1 MMVNSKDRKRN
12 ETVLSPVVAREEAT
26 KETNMRVVSTALLI
40 MAFAGGTAFAQ
51 NPPAGSK
58 PNSSAASPDLAPVPV
73 TPANPPEQAQPQ
85 GRTGPTTTTTGGA
98 PASSPQGDTPPGMQ
112 PHPQGAPQQAVDPE
126 K

>member
-26 KETNMRVVSTALLI
+26 KETNMRVVPTVLLI

-51 NPPAGSK
+51 NPPAGSN
-58 PNSSAASPDLAPVPV
+58 PNSSAASPDPAPVPSG
-73 TPANPPEQAQPQ
+73 PPTRPNKLSRKAEQVQPPQ
-85 GRTGPTTTTTGGA
+85 RRGA

-112 PHPQGAPQQAVDPE
+112 PHPQGAPQQAVDP
-126 K
+126 KK